1 MNITIPK
8 LIALTVTGLLA
19 GAFFY
24 AFVNVVPT
32 FYEVPENVHFIIRTQ
47 LMSHN
52 GILMPA

>member
-32 FYEVPENVHFIIRTQ
+32 FYEVPENFRT
-47 LMSHN
+47 L
-52 GILMPA
+52 AVA